1 MAVHI
6 IIFAYILI
14 FSSGFAA
21 LAALVYLRYV
31 TESRL
36 LSSLLGVHATFLL
49 SIGTLLQFYYIKQI
63 AHLLDAAVLSPE
75 LFFTVFSSFLN
86 VLLLVWVCD
95 LLRKLPL
102 KTVRLLKLRMSV
114 YIGSITAIM
123 LIIFKTAGVS
133 AGSALL
139 TTSPILSGVT
149 YVLITLVVGGF
160 GLILLMHEHTPK
172 LSPLFRPL
180 GICALGFIPLSVAE
194 YLLATSGN
202 NFYSPLSLDT
212 IFFLAISIVII
223 IYTVK
228 YITSGNKT
236 TDEDKLSTFCND
248 FGVTGRQREM
258 LSLIEAGK
266 ANKEIA
272 YELGISDA
280 TVRTHIYNLY
290 KKTGVQSRT
299 ELIHLLHTYDNVRS

>member
-49 SIGTLLQFYYIKQI
+49 SIGTLLQYYYIKQI
-63 AHLLDAAVLSPE
+63 AHLLDAAVLSPD
-75 LFFTVFSSFLN
+75 LFFSVFSSFLN

-95 LLRKLPL
+95 LLRKLQL
-102 KTVRLLKLRMSV
+102 ETVHLIKLRMSV
-114 YIGSITAIM
+114 YFGSLTTIM
-123 LIIFKTAGVS
+123 LIVFKTAGAA

-139 TTSPILSGVT
+139 MSSPILSGVT
-149 YVLITLVVGGF
+149 YVLITLIVGGF
-160 GLILLMHEHTPK
+160 GLILLMHEHTPRFA
-172 LSPLFRPL
+172 SLFRPL
-180 GICALGFIPLSVAE
+180 GICALGFIPLSIAE

-223 IYTVK
+223 IYTFR
-228 YITSGNKT
+228 YITSGNKV
-236 TDEDKLSTFCND
+236 TDEDKLSSFCND

-258 LSLIEAGK
+258 LSLIEEGK

>member
-36 LSSLLGVHATFLL
+36 LSSLLGIHATFLL
-49 SIGTLLQFYYIKQI
+49 SIGTLLQYYYIKQI
-63 AHLLDAAVLSPE
+63 AHLLDAPTISPE
-75 LFFTVFSSFLN
+75 LFFMVFSSFLN
-86 VLLLVWVCD
+86 VVLLLWVCD
-95 LLRKLPL
+95 LLRKLRIES
-102 KTVRLLKLRMSV
+102 KRLQRLRLGA
-114 YIGSITAIM
+114 YIGSAAAAG
-123 LIIFKTAGVS
+123 LILFKTAGAA

-139 TTSPILSGVT
+139 MSSPILSGVT
-149 YVLITLVVGGF
+149 YVLITLIVGGF
-160 GLILLMHEHTPK
+160 GLILLLHEHTPK
-172 LSPLFRPL
+172 LASLLRPL
-180 GICALGFIPLSVAE
+180 GICALGFIPLSMAE

-223 IYTVK
+223 IYTIR
-228 YITSGNKT
+228 YITSGNKA